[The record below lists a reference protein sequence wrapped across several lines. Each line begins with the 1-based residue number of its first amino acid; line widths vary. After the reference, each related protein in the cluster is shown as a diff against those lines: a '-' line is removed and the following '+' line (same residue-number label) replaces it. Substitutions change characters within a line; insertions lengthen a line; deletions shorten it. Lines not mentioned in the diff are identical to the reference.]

1 MTWQARRRFGL
12 RERSRSSLL
21 LPLLPTTTPS
31 RVLHAAPR
39 SRLRAS
45 SRTALAAA
53 DLPAE
58 CRQLGHRSVKSC
70 VLHADR
76 GASCSSPRGCQAN
89 PPACTLPIDASTTTL
104 HNRPQRLFF
113 AVQFCCV
120 CAPRVCV
127 LRVFTNRDTH
137 RPAAPHAADRWV
149 SFSVLMKKR
158 RGARNYV
165 AHYDL
170 LFAPARTQCTM
181 VGLVDFRILCM

>member
-58 CRQLGHRSVKSC
+58 CRQLGHRSVKSSSSRRSGRFMFLASWLPGESAGLHIANRREYHHSSQPTSKS
-70 VLHADR
+70 VL
-76 GASCSSPRGCQAN
+76 CSSILLCLCTAGLCV
-89 PPACTLPIDASTTTL
+89 ACLHKQRHPSARRAS
-104 HNRPQRLFF
+104 RSGQMG
-113 AVQFCCV
+113 
-120 CAPRVCV
+120 
-127 LRVFTNRDTH
+127 VF
-137 RPAAPHAADRWV
+137 
-149 SFSVLMKKR
+149 
-158 RGARNYV
+158 
-165 AHYDL
+165 
-170 LFAPARTQCTM
+170 
-181 VGLVDFRILCM
+181 